1 MTQARVAKTCRGSER
16 IAAFQQAMQLTQ
28 RVLSFALP
36 TDATYVLFSKSALTR
51 PRPLSTSTLPTRF
64 TDLAPSL
71 VGRTALRSA

>member
-36 TDATYVLFSKSALTR
+36 TDATYVPFSSKSALTR
-51 PRPLSTSTLPTRF
+51 PAHSAPQYPTN
-64 TDLAPSL
+64 A
-71 VGRTALRSA
+71 VY